1 METAAAWR
9 GLFENWPQSIPRE
22 GLVVTSFQ
30 EQIPFKDFLVSGGVV
45 LVERDKPD
53 SMGGRK
59 VMIAYEHVSA
69 VKLTSPVELS
79 QYEAMGFQRP
89 F

>member
-1 METAAAWR
+1 M
-9 GLFENWPQSIPRE
+9 FESWPQNIPRE

-30 EQIPFKDFLVSGGVV
+30 EQIPFKDFMISGGVV
-45 LVERDKPD
+45 MVERDKPD

-59 VMIAYEHVSA
+59 VIIAYEHISA
-69 VKLTSPVELS
+69 VKLTNPAELDEY
-79 QYEAMGFQRP
+79 QAMGFQRP

>member
-9 GLFENWPQSIPRE
+9 ALFENWPQSIPRE

-30 EQIPFKDFLVSGGVV
+30 EQIPFKDFLISGGVV

-59 VMIAYEHVSA
+59 VMIAYEHVCA
-69 VKLTSPVELS
+69 VKLTSPIELS